1 MGRQRQFQIYKNF
14 EEMLKWNNGINEE
27 IGNHKMQGIGIRQEG
42 SEGKNQGKSCAAS
55 LGNYQIVLEY
65 KHGEN

>member
-1 MGRQRQFQIYKNF
+1 
-14 EEMLKWNNGINEE
+14 MLKWNNGINEE
-27 IGNHKMQGIGIRQEG
+27 VGNHKMQGIGILQEG